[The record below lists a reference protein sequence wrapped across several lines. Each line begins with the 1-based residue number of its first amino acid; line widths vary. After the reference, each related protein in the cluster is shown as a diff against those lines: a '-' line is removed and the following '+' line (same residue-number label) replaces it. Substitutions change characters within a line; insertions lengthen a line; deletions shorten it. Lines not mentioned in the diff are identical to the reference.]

1 MDIRSIIAPVIAD
14 KAALEEFIEAL
25 SDHAPNIERDISRLK
40 STPGDRE
47 VISSLFRSIHNIKGD
62 AALCKVDL
70 AVSIVHPIETVL
82 ARFRNDEIAFSHILA
97 EAVLLAID
105 RLELAADGLLSGKS
119 LDGLRLLALVQ
130 WLERLALSAAPEIDE
145 CACDLIEAVTGFR
158 PAIAA
163 SMLFRGR
170 ASSISS
176 KSRSQ
181 AADDLRFFRT
191 LADQLEARS
200 LLFKGRTMRLL
211 RLAMETNQM
220 KDKAVDPMQLEAAV
234 YMHDIGMMFLPESVW
249 LKVERMTEEDK
260 QVLRTHPDFAA
271 GLLSRM
277 DGWSEAAEM
286 VAQHHEMPDAEGYP
300 SGLATMQICAG
311 AKILAIVDAFE
322 AVMLK
327 HINRG
332 RNRSVLRAIA
342 EINACDN
349 QFSQEWIEP
358 FNQVV
363 RRTVEA

>member
-1 MDIRSIIAPVIAD
+1 MDIRAIIAPVITD

-25 SDHAPNIERDISRLK
+25 TDHAPTIERDISRLK

-47 VISSLFRSIHNIKGD
+47 IISSLFRSIHNIKGD

-70 AVSIVHPIETVL
+70 AVSIVHPIETIL
-82 ARFRNDEIAFSHILA
+82 ARFRSDEIPFSDILA

-105 RLELAADGLLSGKS
+105 RLELAAEGLFSGRS

-130 WLERLALSAAPEIDE
+130 GLEKLALTSASEMDE
-145 CACDLIEAVTGFR
+145 CACELIEAVTGFR
-158 PAIAA
+158 PATAA
-163 SMLFRGR
+163 SVVIRGGS
-170 ASSISS
+170 SSISS
-176 KSRSQ
+176 KSKSQ

-191 LADQLEARS
+191 LANQLEARS

-220 KDKAVDPMQLEAAV
+220 MDKSVDPMQLEAAV
-234 YMHDIGMMFLPESVW
+234 YMHDVGMMFLPESVW
-249 LKVERMTEEDK
+249 LKLERMSAEEK
-260 QVLRTHPDFAA
+260 LILHTHPEYSA
-271 GLLSRM
+271 GILARM
-277 DGWSEAAEM
+277 EGWGEAAEI
-286 VAQHHEMPDAEGYP
+286 VAQHHEMPDGEGYP
-300 SGLATMQICAG
+300 SGIKARQICAG
-311 AKILAIVDAFE
+311 AKIMAIVDAFE

-349 QFSQEWIEP
+349 QFSPEWIEP
-358 FNQVV
+358 FNRVI